1 MKIFSLLIIFFI
13 SLNLTAQNLIPFNN
27 GGKYGLCD
35 IEGKLLLDA
44 KYDETRF
51 FSTKTNGYAVQENG
65 KYGLMDKDLKLVIP
79 FLSINPIS
87 ESKDGYLVYISDK
100 EVQYYSKNYQLT
112 QKKTLENRTGN
123 HGPLESVKDDDFSD
137 SYSNEIVLALFNK
150 KYPGKGKINVVSAD
164 NTYYELCSKTESNC
178 KPLGIFL
185 PRTSVFLMNNE
196 KDEYKNV
203 TWNSTISKYIILV
216 KNGSEQYVIDQD
228 KKVIFPSKE
237 YDRLYIQKNYIGYKA
252 KNSSSKKSVTHYYII
267 SSGTTIENKFSSFD
281 LAKTLMID
289 GRKFEVFRATINDYK
304 NHRSDH
310 VYIGENGKSYFKVD
324 YEFDN

>member
-1 MKIFSLLIIFFI
+1 MKLYSAIIFVLI
-13 SLNLTAQNLIPFNN
+13 NLNLSAQNLIPFND

-35 IEGKLLLDA
+35 IEGKLLLEP

-51 FSTKTNGYAVQENG
+51 FSAKTNGYAVQENG

-112 QKKTLENRTGN
+112 QKKNLESRTGTY
-123 HGPLESVKDDDFSD
+123 GPLETIKDEDFSD
-137 SYSNEIVLALFNK
+137 SYSNEKVLALFNK
-150 KYPGKGKINVVSAD
+150 KYPNKGKINVVSAN
-164 NTYYELCSKTESNC
+164 NTYYELCSKTEGDCN
-178 KPLGIFL
+178 PLGVFL
-185 PRTSVFLMNNE
+185 PRISVFLMNNE
-196 KDEYKNV
+196 KDVYKNV
-203 TWNSTISKYIILV
+203 TWNPTISKYIILV
-216 KNGSEQYVIDQD
+216 KNGSEEYVIDQD

-237 YDRLYIQKNYIGYKA
+237 YDRLYIQKNYIGYKD

-267 SSGTTIENKFSSFD
+267 SSGTTIENKFSAFNP
-281 LAKTLMID
+281 AKTLTID
-289 GRKFEVFRATINDYK
+289 GRKFEIFRATINDYK
-304 NHRSDH
+304 THRSDN